1 AKRVEAKLGKRVELR
16 GPVPCSIEKMKD
28 NYRFQVWYFTSN
40 IGVLMAEL
48 VGIAGTI
55 NWPSDVIQVLDAD
68 PISLS

>member
-1 AKRVEAKLGKRVELR
+1 
-16 GPVPCSIEKMKD
+16 MKD